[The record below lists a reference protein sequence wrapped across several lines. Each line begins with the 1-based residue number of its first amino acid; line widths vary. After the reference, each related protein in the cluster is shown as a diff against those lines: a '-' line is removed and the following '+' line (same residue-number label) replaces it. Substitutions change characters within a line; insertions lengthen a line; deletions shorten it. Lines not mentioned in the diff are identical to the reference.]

1 MGKGYKLNNLKAF
14 LSWQKMGIRLG
25 AISLAGLLWIFVIS
39 ENIYLMEVD
48 MPVEARNLPAQH
60 ALKEEVPE
68 YAKVR
73 LRGTGRSLFKTILL
87 SRFIPGFKLV
97 LDLERISEEYDFILN
112 DYFERYPQKV
122 SIPSNF
128 DVSYVEVIYPKSIH
142 ISLDE
147 YKEKIVLVVPKIQ
160 IVTAPGFTTVGK
172 PIIFPNKVKIA
183 GSRNIVETISSVATV
198 PDTIINANSPISISL
213 SLKSEEQGELLEY
226 TPKVISFKQSVQS
239 ISERIISEIPVLIL
253 NVKSDIQAFVS
264 PQTVSLTVIGGTDFI
279 SNLKAENLIISVDFN
294 NWNSKKQFYDLNVK
308 TSEDVISWMDLSP
321 KNVELVVT
329 KRAN

>member
-1 MGKGYKLNNLKAF
+1 MGKGYKLNNIKTF
-14 LSWQKMGIRLG
+14 FSWQKIGIRLG
-25 AISLAGLLWIFVIS
+25 AICLATLLWIFVIS
-39 ENIYLMEVD
+39 ENVYLMVVD

-128 DVSYVEVIYPKSIH
+128 DVTYVEVIYPKSIH

-147 YKEKIVLVVPKIQ
+147 YKEKTVSVVQKIK
-160 IVTAPGFTTVGK
+160 IKTAPGYAIVGK
-172 PIIFPNKVKIA
+172 AIISPNKVKIA
-183 GSRNIVETISSVATV
+183 GSRNIVETISFVETIS
-198 PDTIINANSPISISL
+198 DTIINSNSPISINL
-213 SLKSEEQGELLEY
+213 SLKSERGELLEY
-226 TPKVISFKQSVQS
+226 TPKVVSFKQSIQS
-239 ISERIISEIPVLIL
+239 ISERIISEIPVQIL
-253 NVKSDIQAFVS
+253 NVKSDVQAFVS
-264 PQTVSLTVIGGTDFI
+264 PQTVSLTVIGGSDFI
-279 SNLKAENLIISVDFN
+279 SNLKPENLIISVDFN
-294 NWNSKKQFYDLNVK
+294 DWNPKKQFYDLNVK

-321 KNVELVVT
+321 QNIELVVT

>member
-147 YKEKIVLVVPKIQ
+147 YKEKIVLVVPKVQ
-160 IVTAPGFTTVGK
+160 IVTAPGFATVGK

-213 SLKSEEQGELLEY
+213 SLKPEQGELLEY
-226 TPKVISFKQSVQS
+226 TPKTISFKQSVQS
-239 ISERIISEIPVLIL
+239 ISERIISEIPIQIL

-294 NWNSKKQFYDLNVK
+294 DWNSKKQFYDLNVK

>member
-1 MGKGYKLNNLKAF
+1 MGKGYNLNNFKTFFSL
-14 LSWQKMGIRLG
+14 QKIGIRLG
-25 AISLAGLLWIFVIS
+25 AISLASLLWIFVIS
-39 ENIYLMEVD
+39 ENIYLMVVD

-147 YKEKIVLVVPKIQ
+147 YKEKTVLVVPKIQ
-160 IVTAPGFTTVGK
+160 ITTAPGFAIVGK
-172 PIIFPNKVKIA
+172 PVISPNKVKIA
-183 GSRNIVETISSVATV
+183 GSRNIVETISSVETIS
-198 PDTIINANSPISISL
+198 DTIINSDSPISIDL
-213 SLKSEEQGELLEY
+213 LLKSERGELLEY
-226 TPKVISFKQSVQS
+226 TPKVVSFKQSVQS
-239 ISERIISEIPVLIL
+239 ISERIISEIPVQIL
-253 NVKSDIQAFVS
+253 NVKSDVQAFVS
-264 PQTVSLTVIGGTDFI
+264 PQTVSLTVIGGSDFI
-279 SNLKAENLIISVDFN
+279 SNLKPENLIISVDFN
-294 NWNSKKQFYDLNVK
+294 DWNPKKQFYDLNVK
-308 TSEDVISWMDLSP
+308 TLEDVISWMDLSP
-321 KNVELVVT
+321 QNIELVVT

>member
-1 MGKGYKLNNLKAF
+1 MGKGYKLNNIKTF
-14 LSWQKMGIRLG
+14 FSWQKIGIRLG
-25 AISLAGLLWIFVIS
+25 AISLATLLWIFVIS
-39 ENIYLMEVD
+39 ENIYLMVVD

-128 DVSYVEVIYPKSIH
+128 DVSYVEVLYPKSIH

-147 YKEKIVLVVPKIQ
+147 YKEKTVLVVPKIQ
-160 IVTAPGFTTVGK
+160 ITTAPGFATVGK
-172 PIIFPNKVKIA
+172 PIISPNKVKIA
-183 GSRNIVETISSVATV
+183 GSRNIVETISSVETIS
-198 PDTIINANSPISISL
+198 DTIMNSNSPISINL
-213 SLKSEEQGELLEY
+213 LLKSERGELLEY
-226 TPKVISFKQSVQS
+226 TPRAVSFKQSVQS
-239 ISERIISEIPVLIL
+239 ISERIISEIPVQIL
-253 NVKSDIQAFVS
+253 NVNSDVQAFVS
-264 PQTVSLTVIGGTDFI
+264 PQTVSLTVIGGSDFI
-279 SNLKAENLIISVDFN
+279 SNLKPENLIISVDFN
-294 NWNSKKQFYDLNVK
+294 DWNSKKQFYDLNVK
-308 TSEDVISWMDLSP
+308 TPDDVISWMDLSP

>member
-1 MGKGYKLNNLKAF
+1 MGKGYKFNNLKAF
-14 LSWQKMGIRLG
+14 LSWQKIGIRLG
-25 AISLAGLLWIFVIS
+25 AISLASLLWIFVIS
-39 ENIYLMEVD
+39 ENIYLMVVD

-147 YKEKIVLVVPKIQ
+147 YKEKSVLVVPKIQ
-160 IVTAPGFTTVGK
+160 IETAPGFVIVGK
-172 PIIFPNKVKIA
+172 PKIYPNKVKIA
-183 GSRNIVETISSVATV
+183 GSRNIVETISYVETIS
-198 PDTIINANSPISISL
+198 DTIINSNLPISINL
-213 SLKSEEQGELLEY
+213 SLKSERGELLEY
-226 TPKVISFKQSVQS
+226 TPKTVSFKQSIQS
-239 ISERIISEIPVLIL
+239 ISERIISEIPVQIL
-253 NVKSDIQAFVS
+253 NVEPDIQAFVS
-264 PQTVSLTVIGGTDFI
+264 PQTVSLTVIGGSDYI
-279 SNLKAENLIISVDFN
+279 ANLKPENLVVSVDFN
-294 NWNSKKQFYDLNVK
+294 DWNSKKQFYDLNVK

-321 KNVELVVT
+321 QNIELVVT

>member
-1 MGKGYKLNNLKAF
+1 MGKGYNLNNFKTFFSL
-14 LSWQKMGIRLG
+14 QKIGVRLG
-25 AISLAGLLWIFVIS
+25 AISLASLLWIFVIS
-39 ENIYLMEVD
+39 ENIYLMVVD
-48 MPVEARNLPAQH
+48 MPVEARNLPARH

-68 YAKVR
+68 SAKVR

-147 YKEKIVLVVPKIQ
+147 YKEKTVLVVPKIQ
-160 IVTAPGFTTVGK
+160 ISTAPGFAIVGK
-172 PIIFPNKVKIA
+172 PVISPKKVKIA
-183 GSRNIVETISSVATV
+183 GSRNIVETISSVETIS
-198 PDTIINANSPISISL
+198 DTIINSNSPISINL
-213 SLKSEEQGELLEY
+213 LLKSERGELLEY
-226 TPKVISFKQSVQS
+226 TPKVVSFKQSIQS
-239 ISERIISEIPVLIL
+239 ISERIISEIPVQIL
-253 NVKSDIQAFVS
+253 NVKSDVQAFVS
-264 PQTVSLTVIGGTDFI
+264 PQTVSLTVIGGSDFI
-279 SNLKAENLIISVDFN
+279 SNLKPENLIISVDFN
-294 NWNSKKQFYDLNVK
+294 DWNPKKQFYDLNVK

-321 KNVELVVT
+321 QNIELVVT

>member
-1 MGKGYKLNNLKAF
+1 MGKGYKLNNIKTF
-14 LSWQKMGIRLG
+14 FSWQKIGIRLG
-25 AISLAGLLWIFVIS
+25 AISLATLLWIFVIS
-39 ENIYLMEVD
+39 ENIYLMVVD

-128 DVSYVEVIYPKSIH
+128 DVSYVEVLYPKSIH

-147 YKEKIVLVVPKIQ
+147 YKEKTVLVVPKIQ
-160 IVTAPGFTTVGK
+160 ITTAPGFATVGK
-172 PIIFPNKVKIA
+172 PIISPNKVKIA
-183 GSRNIVETISSVATV
+183 GSRNIVETISSVETIS
-198 PDTIINANSPISISL
+198 DTIMNSNSPISINL
-213 SLKSEEQGELLEY
+213 LLKSERGELLEY
-226 TPKVISFKQSVQS
+226 TPRAVSFKQSVQS
-239 ISERIISEIPVLIL
+239 ISERIISEIPVQIL
-253 NVKSDIQAFVS
+253 NVNSDVQAFVS
-264 PQTVSLTVIGGTDFI
+264 PQTVSLTVIGGSDFI
-279 SNLKAENLIISVDFN
+279 SNLKPENLIISVDFN
-294 NWNSKKQFYDLNVK
+294 EWNSKKQFYDLNVK
-308 TSEDVISWMDLSP
+308 TPEDVISWMDLSP

>member
-1 MGKGYKLNNLKAF
+1 MGKGYNLNNFKTFFSL
-14 LSWQKMGIRLG
+14 QKIGIRLG
-25 AISLAGLLWIFVIS
+25 AISLASLLWIFVIS
-39 ENIYLMEVD
+39 ENIYLMVVD

-147 YKEKIVLVVPKIQ
+147 YKEKTVLVVPKIQ
-160 IVTAPGFTTVGK
+160 ITTAPGFAIVGK
-172 PIIFPNKVKIA
+172 PVISPNKVKIA
-183 GSRNIVETISSVATV
+183 GSRNIVETISFVETIS
-198 PDTIINANSPISISL
+198 DTLINSNLPISINL
-213 SLKSEEQGELLEY
+213 LLKSERGELLEY
-226 TPKVISFKQSVQS
+226 TPKVVSFKQSIQS
-239 ISERIISEIPVLIL
+239 ISERIISEIPVQIL
-253 NVKSDIQAFVS
+253 NVKSDVQAFVS
-264 PQTVSLTVIGGTDFI
+264 PQTVSLTVIGGSDFI
-279 SNLKAENLIISVDFN
+279 SNLKPENLIISVDFN
-294 NWNSKKQFYDLNVK
+294 DWNPKKQFYDLNVK
-308 TSEDVISWMDLSP
+308 TPDDVISWMDLSP
-321 KNVELVVT
+321 QNVELVVT

>member
-1 MGKGYKLNNLKAF
+1 MGKGYNLNNFKTFFSL
-14 LSWQKMGIRLG
+14 QKIGVRLG
-25 AISLAGLLWIFVIS
+25 AISLASLLWIFVIS
-39 ENIYLMEVD
+39 ENIYLMVVD
-48 MPVEARNLPAQH
+48 MPVEARNLPARH

-147 YKEKIVLVVPKIQ
+147 YKEKTVLVVPKIQ
-160 IVTAPGFTTVGK
+160 ITTAPGFATVGK
-172 PIIFPNKVKIA
+172 PVISPKKVKIA
-183 GSRNIVETISSVATV
+183 GSRNIVETISSVETIS
-198 PDTIINANSPISISL
+198 DTIINSNSPISINL
-213 SLKSEEQGELLEY
+213 LLKSERGELLEY
-226 TPKVISFKQSVQS
+226 TPKVVSFKQSIQS
-239 ISERIISEIPVLIL
+239 ISERIISEIPVQIL
-253 NVKSDIQAFVS
+253 NVKSDVQAFVS
-264 PQTVSLTVIGGTDFI
+264 PQTVSLTVIGGSDFI
-279 SNLKAENLIISVDFN
+279 SNLKPENLIISVDFN
-294 NWNSKKQFYDLNVK
+294 DWNPKKQFYDLNVK

-321 KNVELVVT
+321 QNIELVVT

>member
-147 YKEKIVLVVPKIQ
+147 YKEKTVLVVPKIQ
-160 IVTAPGFTTVGK
+160 ITTAPGFAIVGK
-172 PIIFPNKVKIA
+172 PLISPKKVKIA
-183 GSRNIVETISSVATV
+183 GSRNIVETISYVETIS
-198 PDTIINANSPISISL
+198 DTIINSNSPISINL
-213 SLKSEEQGELLEY
+213 LLKSERGELLEY
-226 TPKVISFKQSVQS
+226 TPKVVSFKQSIQS
-239 ISERIISEIPVLIL
+239 ISERIISEIPVQIL
-253 NVKSDIQAFVS
+253 NVKSDVQAFVS
-264 PQTVSLTVIGGTDFI
+264 PQTVSLTVIGGSDFI
-279 SNLKAENLIISVDFN
+279 SNLKPENLIISVDFN
-294 NWNSKKQFYDLNVK
+294 DWNPKKQFYDLNVK

-321 KNVELVVT
+321 QNIELVVT

>member
-1 MGKGYKLNNLKAF
+1 MGKGYNLNNFKTFFSL
-14 LSWQKMGIRLG
+14 QKIGIRLG
-25 AISLAGLLWIFVIS
+25 AISLASLLWIFVIS
-39 ENIYLMEVD
+39 ENIYLIVVD
-48 MPVEARNLPAQH
+48 MPVEARNLPARH

-147 YKEKIVLVVPKIQ
+147 YKEKTVLVVPKIQ
-160 IVTAPGFTTVGK
+160 ITTAPGFAIVGK
-172 PIIFPNKVKIA
+172 PLISPKKVKIA
-183 GSRNIVETISSVATV
+183 GSRNIVETISSVETIS
-198 PDTIINANSPISISL
+198 DTIINSNSPISINL
-213 SLKSEEQGELLEY
+213 LLKSERGELLEY
-226 TPKVISFKQSVQS
+226 TPKVVSFKQSIQS
-239 ISERIISEIPVLIL
+239 ISERIISEIPVQIL
-253 NVKSDIQAFVS
+253 NVKSDVQAFVS
-264 PQTVSLTVIGGTDFI
+264 PQTVSLTVIGGSDFI
-279 SNLKAENLIISVDFN
+279 SNLKPENLIISVDFN
-294 NWNSKKQFYDLNVK
+294 DWNPKKQFYDLNVK

-321 KNVELVVT
+321 QNIELVVT

>member
-1 MGKGYKLNNLKAF
+1 MGKGYNLNNFKSFFSL
-14 LSWQKMGIRLG
+14 QKIGIRLG
-25 AISLAGLLWIFVIS
+25 AISLASLLWIFVIS
-39 ENIYLMEVD
+39 ENIYLIVVD
-48 MPVEARNLPAQH
+48 MPVEARNLPARH

-147 YKEKIVLVVPKIQ
+147 YKEKTVLVVPKIQ
-160 IVTAPGFTTVGK
+160 ITTAPGFAIVGK
-172 PIIFPNKVKIA
+172 PLISPKKVKIA
-183 GSRNIVETISSVATV
+183 GSRNIVETISYVETIS
-198 PDTIINANSPISISL
+198 DTIINSNSPISINL
-213 SLKSEEQGELLEY
+213 LLKSERGELLEY
-226 TPKVISFKQSVQS
+226 TPKVVSFKQSIQS
-239 ISERIISEIPVLIL
+239 ISERIISEIPVQIL
-253 NVKSDIQAFVS
+253 NVKSDVQAFVS
-264 PQTVSLTVIGGTDFI
+264 PQTVSLTVIGGSDFI
-279 SNLKAENLIISVDFN
+279 SNLKPENLIISVDFN
-294 NWNSKKQFYDLNVK
+294 DWNPKKQFYDLNVK

-321 KNVELVVT
+321 QNIELVVT

>member
-1 MGKGYKLNNLKAF
+1 MGKGYNLNNFKSFFSL
-14 LSWQKMGIRLG
+14 QKIGIRLG
-25 AISLAGLLWIFVIS
+25 AISLASLLWIFVIS
-39 ENIYLMEVD
+39 ENIYLIVVD
-48 MPVEARNLPAQH
+48 MPVEARNLPARH

-147 YKEKIVLVVPKIQ
+147 YKEKTVLVVPKIQ
-160 IVTAPGFTTVGK
+160 ISTAPGFAIVGK
-172 PIIFPNKVKIA
+172 PVISPKKVKIA
-183 GSRNIVETISSVATV
+183 GSRNIVETISSVETIS
-198 PDTIINANSPISISL
+198 DTIINSNSPISINL
-213 SLKSEEQGELLEY
+213 LLKSERGELLEY
-226 TPKVISFKQSVQS
+226 TPKVVSFKQSIQS
-239 ISERIISEIPVLIL
+239 ISERIISEIPVQIL
-253 NVKSDIQAFVS
+253 NVKSDVQAFVS
-264 PQTVSLTVIGGTDFI
+264 PQTVSLTVIGGSDFI
-279 SNLKAENLIISVDFN
+279 SNLKPENLIISVDFN
-294 NWNSKKQFYDLNVK
+294 DWNPKKQFYDLNVK

-321 KNVELVVT
+321 QNIELVVT

>member
-1 MGKGYKLNNLKAF
+1 MGKGYKLNNIKTF
-14 LSWQKMGIRLG
+14 LSWQKIGIRLG
-25 AISLAGLLWIFVIS
+25 AISLAILLWIFVIS
-39 ENIYLMEVD
+39 ENIYLMVVD
-48 MPVEARNLPAQH
+48 MPVEARNLPARL

-147 YKEKIVLVVPKIQ
+147 YKEKTVLVVPKIQ
-160 IVTAPGFTTVGK
+160 ITTAPGFAIVGK
-172 PIIFPNKVKIA
+172 PLISPKKVKIA
-183 GSRNIVETISSVATV
+183 GSRNIVETISYVETIS
-198 PDTIINANSPISISL
+198 DTIINSNSPISINL
-213 SLKSEEQGELLEY
+213 LLKSERGELLEY
-226 TPKVISFKQSVQS
+226 TPKVVSFKQSIQS
-239 ISERIISEIPVLIL
+239 ISERIISEIPVQIL
-253 NVKSDIQAFVS
+253 NVKSDVQAFVS
-264 PQTVSLTVIGGTDFI
+264 PQTVSLTVIGGSDFI
-279 SNLKAENLIISVDFN
+279 SNLKPENLIISVDFN
-294 NWNSKKQFYDLNVK
+294 DWNPKKQFYDLNVK

-321 KNVELVVT
+321 QNIELVVT

>member
-1 MGKGYKLNNLKAF
+1 MGKGYKLNNIKTF
-14 LSWQKMGIRLG
+14 FSWQKIGIRLG
-25 AISLAGLLWIFVIS
+25 AISLASLLWIFVIS
-39 ENIYLMEVD
+39 ENIYLIVVD
-48 MPVEARNLPAQH
+48 MPVEARNLPARH

-128 DVSYVEVIYPKSIH
+128 DVSYVEVIYPKSVH

-147 YKEKIVLVVPKIQ
+147 YKEKTVLVVPKIQ
-160 IVTAPGFTTVGK
+160 ITTAPGFAIVGK
-172 PIIFPNKVKIA
+172 PLISPKKVKIA
-183 GSRNIVETISSVATV
+183 GSRNIVETISSVETIS
-198 PDTIINANSPISISL
+198 DTIINSNSPISINL
-213 SLKSEEQGELLEY
+213 LLKSERGELLEY
-226 TPKVISFKQSVQS
+226 TPKVVSFKQSIQS
-239 ISERIISEIPVLIL
+239 ISERIISEIPVQIL
-253 NVKSDIQAFVS
+253 NVKSDVQAFVS
-264 PQTVSLTVIGGTDFI
+264 PQTVSLTVIGGSDFI
-279 SNLKAENLIISVDFN
+279 SNLKPENLIISVDFN
-294 NWNSKKQFYDLNVK
+294 DWNPKKQFYDLNVK

-321 KNVELVVT
+321 QNIELVVT

>member
-1 MGKGYKLNNLKAF
+1 
-14 LSWQKMGIRLG
+14 
-25 AISLAGLLWIFVIS
+25 
-39 ENIYLMEVD
+39 
-48 MPVEARNLPAQH
+48 
-60 ALKEEVPE
+60 
-68 YAKVR
+68 VR

-147 YKEKIVLVVPKIQ
+147 YKEKTVLVIPKIQ
-160 IVTAPGFTTVGK
+160 ITTAPGFAIVGK
-172 PIIFPNKVKIA
+172 PLISPKKVKIA
-183 GSRNIVETISSVATV
+183 GSRNIVETISSVETIS
-198 PDTIINANSPISISL
+198 DTIINSNSPISINL
-213 SLKSEEQGELLEY
+213 LLKSERGELLEY
-226 TPKVISFKQSVQS
+226 TPKVVSFKQSIQS
-239 ISERIISEIPVLIL
+239 ISERIISEIPVQIL
-253 NVKSDIQAFVS
+253 NVKSDVQAFVS
-264 PQTVSLTVIGGTDFI
+264 PQTVSLTVIGGSDFI
-279 SNLKAENLIISVDFN
+279 SNLKPENLIISVDFN
-294 NWNSKKQFYDLNVK
+294 DWNPKKQFYDLNVK

-321 KNVELVVT
+321 QNIELVVT

>member
-1 MGKGYKLNNLKAF
+1 MGKGYNLNNFKTFFSL
-14 LSWQKMGIRLG
+14 QKIGIRLG
-25 AISLAGLLWIFVIS
+25 AISLACLLWIFVIS
-39 ENIYLMEVD
+39 ENIYLMVVD
-48 MPVEARNLPAQH
+48 MPVEARNLPARL

-147 YKEKIVLVVPKIQ
+147 YKEKTVLVVPKIQ
-160 IVTAPGFTTVGK
+160 ITTAPGFAIVGK
-172 PIIFPNKVKIA
+172 PLISPKKVKIA
-183 GSRNIVETISSVATV
+183 GSRNIVETISSVETIS
-198 PDTIINANSPISISL
+198 DTIINSNSPISINL
-213 SLKSEEQGELLEY
+213 LLKSERGELLEY
-226 TPKVISFKQSVQS
+226 TPKVVSFKQSIQS
-239 ISERIISEIPVLIL
+239 ISERIISEIPVQIL
-253 NVKSDIQAFVS
+253 NVKSDVQAFVS
-264 PQTVSLTVIGGTDFI
+264 PQTVSLTVIGGSDFI
-279 SNLKAENLIISVDFN
+279 SNLKPENLIISVDFN
-294 NWNSKKQFYDLNVK
+294 DWNPKKQFYDLNVK

-321 KNVELVVT
+321 QNIELVVT

>member
-147 YKEKIVLVVPKIQ
+147 YKEKTVLVVPKIQ
-160 IVTAPGFTTVGK
+160 ITTAPGFAIVGK
-172 PIIFPNKVKIA
+172 PLISPKKVKIA
-183 GSRNIVETISSVATV
+183 GSRNIVETISSVETIS
-198 PDTIINANSPISISL
+198 DTIINSNSPISINL
-213 SLKSEEQGELLEY
+213 LLKSERGELLEY
-226 TPKVISFKQSVQS
+226 TPKVVSFKQSIQS
-239 ISERIISEIPVLIL
+239 ISERIISEIPVQIL
-253 NVKSDIQAFVS
+253 NVKSDVQAFVS
-264 PQTVSLTVIGGTDFI
+264 PQTVSLTVIGGSDFI
-279 SNLKAENLIISVDFN
+279 SNLKPENLIISVDFN
-294 NWNSKKQFYDLNVK
+294 DWNPKKQFYDLNVK

-321 KNVELVVT
+321 QNIELVVT

>member
-1 MGKGYKLNNLKAF
+1 MGKGYNLNNFKTFFSL
-14 LSWQKMGIRLG
+14 QKIGIRLG
-25 AISLAGLLWIFVIS
+25 AISLASLLWIFVIS
-39 ENIYLMEVD
+39 ENIYLIVVD
-48 MPVEARNLPAQH
+48 MPVEARNLPARH

-147 YKEKIVLVVPKIQ
+147 YKEKTVLVVPKIQ
-160 IVTAPGFTTVGK
+160 IKTAPGFAIVGK
-172 PIIFPNKVKIA
+172 PIISPNKVKIA
-183 GSRNIVETISSVATV
+183 GSRNIVEDISFVETIS
-198 PDTIINANSPISISL
+198 DTLINSNSPISINL
-213 SLKSEEQGELLEY
+213 TIKSERGEVIEY
-226 TPKVISFKQSVQS
+226 TPKTVSFKQSIQS
-239 ISERIISEIPVLIL
+239 ISERIISEIPVQIL
-253 NVKSDIQAFVS
+253 NVKSDVQAFVS
-264 PQTVSLTVIGGTDFI
+264 PQTVSLTVIGGSDFI
-279 SNLKAENLIISVDFN
+279 SNLKPENLIISVDFN
-294 NWNSKKQFYDLNVK
+294 DWNPKKQFYDLNVK

-321 KNVELVVT
+321 QNIELVVT

>member
-1 MGKGYKLNNLKAF
+1 MGKGYKFNNLKAF
-14 LSWQKMGIRLG
+14 LSWQKIGIRLG
-25 AISLAGLLWIFVIS
+25 AISLASLLWIFVIS
-39 ENIYLMEVD
+39 ENIYLMVVD

-122 SIPSNF
+122 SIPPNF

-147 YKEKIVLVVPKIQ
+147 YKEKTVLVVPKIQ
-160 IVTAPGFTTVGK
+160 IETAPGFVIVGK
-172 PIIFPNKVKIA
+172 PKIYPNKVKIA
-183 GSRNIVETISSVATV
+183 GSRNIVETISYVETIS
-198 PDTIINANSPISISL
+198 DTIINSNLPISINL
-213 SLKSEEQGELLEY
+213 SLKSERGELLEY
-226 TPKVISFKQSVQS
+226 TPKTVSFKQSIQS
-239 ISERIISEIPVLIL
+239 ISERIISEIPVQIL
-253 NVKSDIQAFVS
+253 NVEPDIQAFVS
-264 PQTVSLTVIGGTDFI
+264 PQTVSLTVIGGSDYI
-279 SNLKAENLIISVDFN
+279 ANLKPENLVVSVDFN
-294 NWNSKKQFYDLNVK
+294 DWNSKKQFYDLNVK

-321 KNVELVVT
+321 QNIELVVT

>member
-1 MGKGYKLNNLKAF
+1 MGKGYKLNNIKSF
-14 LSWQKMGIRLG
+14 FSWQKIGIRLG
-25 AISLAGLLWIFVIS
+25 AISLATLLWIFVIS
-39 ENIYLMEVD
+39 ENIYLMVVD

-147 YKEKIVLVVPKIQ
+147 YKEKTVLVIPKLQ
-160 IVTAPGFTTVGK
+160 ITTAPGFAIVGK
-172 PIIFPNKVKIA
+172 PIISPNKVKIA
-183 GSRNIVETISSVATV
+183 GSRNIVETISSVETIS
-198 PDTIINANSPISISL
+198 DTIINSNSSISINL
-213 SLKSEEQGELLEY
+213 LLKSERGELLEY
-226 TPKVISFKQSVQS
+226 TPKTVSFKQSVQS
-239 ISERIISEIPVLIL
+239 ISERIISEIPVKIL
-253 NVKSDIQAFVS
+253 NVKSDVQAFVS
-264 PQTVSLTVIGGTDFI
+264 PQTVSLTVIGGSDFI
-279 SNLKAENLIISVDFN
+279 SNLKPENLIISVDFN
-294 NWNSKKQFYDLNVK
+294 DWNSKKQFYDLNVK

-321 KNVELVVT
+321 QNIELVVT